1 MNVPRL
7 SGQES
12 EVSVEAMRWQL
23 QSKHEVMISW
33 KRCKYALEF
42 HAMPYEM
49 DVRSFH
55 LLRVELE
62 RFME

>member
-1 MNVPRL
+1 MMFTGIQDKNQR
-7 SGQES
+7 
-12 EVSVEAMRWQL
+12 VSVEAMRWQL
-23 QSKHEVMISW
+23 QNKHEVMIFW
-33 KRCKYALEF
+33 KRYKYPLAF

-55 LLRVELE
+55 LLKGELD